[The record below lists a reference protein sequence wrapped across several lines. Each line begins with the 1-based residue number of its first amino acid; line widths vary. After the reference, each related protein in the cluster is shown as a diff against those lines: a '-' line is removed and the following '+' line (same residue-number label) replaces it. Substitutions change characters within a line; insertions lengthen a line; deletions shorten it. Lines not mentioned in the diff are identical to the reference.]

1 MFFDVY
7 GCQMNE
13 GDAEVVHSVLT
24 KGSLTFDVHI
34 GKGYPSPK

>member
-1 MFFDVY
+1 MY

-24 KGSLTFDVHI
+24 KGPLTYDVRIGWVSKEKHI
-34 GKGYPSPK
+34 REC

>member
-1 MFFDVY
+1 MY

-24 KGSLTFDVHI
+24 KGPLTYDASAYV
-34 GKGYPSPK
+34 GYQKEK